1 MLRPSGSGNIVL
13 DCRRAAAVSAC
24 LTQAGEGAKVH
35 DDLRGEQRQPKPLAA
50 RSFGRD
56 GEALTKRGGKK
67 RTPAPPPRTAAIPAG
82 APGRARLIRRV
93 RRGDLEA
100 IIALDTRTTGL
111 SKDSH
116 WRELVERGGRSRREN
131 EFVFLVAVS
140 DDASASLSGFIVGEV
155 RAWEFGSAPCG
166 WVYAMAVEP
175 ALREQH
181 VGEHLLAAVATEFRR
196 AGVKKMRTMV
206 AKDNR
211 LPMLFFRGEGMMA
224 GPYIQL
230 EKDLE

>member
-1 MLRPSGSGNIVL
+1 M
-13 DCRRAAAVSAC
+13 
-24 LTQAGEGAKVH
+24 
-35 DDLRGEQRQPKPLAA
+35 
-50 RSFGRD
+50 
-56 GEALTKRGGKK
+56 TKRGGKK
-67 RTPAPPPRTAAIPAG
+67 RASVPSPRTAAIPA
-82 APGRARLIRRV
+82 AASGRARLIRRV
-93 RRGDLEA
+93 RRGDLDA
-100 IIALDTRTTGL
+100 IIALDTHTTGL
-111 SKDSH
+111 SKDAH
-116 WRELVERGGRSRREN
+116 WRELVERGRHSRREN

-140 DDASASLSGFIVGEV
+140 DDEAASLSGFIVGEV

-175 ALREQH
+175 SMREQR
-181 VGEHLLAAVATEFRR
+181 VGEHLLAAVAAEFRR